1 MAIDILTLALA
12 RSYTKSSLVGLGAL
26 RGANCTIKSIVDT
39 PNGSTV
45 TFEWTGNDG
54 SVQTSQLNIENGTD
68 GKDGSS
74 VTNLEIRQV
83 GTDYHL
89 LCTITDAD
97 GNEQEIDAGILPSVG
112 GTNIT
117 TDETPTQGSQ
127 NPVESGG
134 VFDALELKQD
144 KLTGNDGQLVG
155 FDAQGNA
162 IAVDAPETG
171 VTEFNG
177 RKGVVLPEVGDY
189 TADMIGAD
197 PVGSAAQALVDAN
210 TYTDEKI
217 AEVNVLPVGGI
228 AGQVLAKMS
237 EVDGDAE
244 WRDID
249 TENVN
254 EISKADYE
262 LIPDD
267 ARQGHVYYIYDEDND
282 EETILDVS
290 DYYNKTE
297 VDEKDAKA
305 IKKVYLDQTTRTIR
319 FYRDENGNTAVDG
332 DFNIAIPDD
341 VDTSNLVEKIPNAT
355 DGNIV
360 VSDVHGGIV
369 DGGIKLSDL
378 ATITNV
384 TELNTKIGSLA
395 DLNTTE
401 KTSVINAI
409 NEIDTIVNTLKT
421 DSSVVIEE
429 DTTNPNFAKVYT
441 FKQNN
446 VVIGSVNIPKDML
459 VQSGQ
464 IVEDPV
470 GHPIGKYIELTIANN
485 TGDKIYI
492 NIADLVDAYTAQQ
505 NATQIQLTISNT
517 NEISA
522 AIVANSITNNEL
534 ANGSVTTDKIL
545 DANITSDKLAEDVKL
560 LFDSAGSADLAE
572 KNAKE
577 YADRLVQANPGG
589 NGQTTQTYTDEEV
602 NQAVDLVLYGNNVDG
617 GDGD

>member
-1 MAIDILTLALA
+1 MDMVLYALLNKKIKGLTSGVQSA
-12 RSYTKSSLVGLGAL
+12 TVQGQ
-26 RGANCTIKSIVDT
+26 TIVFT
-39 PNGSTV
+39 M
-45 TFEWTGNDG
+45 NDG
-54 SVQTSQLNIENGTD
+54 STQTMTFPTVND
-68 GKDGSS
+68 GKDGASITDIE
-74 VTNLEIRQV
+74 VRQV
-83 GTDYHL
+83 GTEYHL
-89 LCTITDAD
+89 FCIATDAD
-97 GNEQEIDAGILPSVG
+97 GNQNEIDAGVLPSVG
-112 GTNIT
+112 GVNII
-117 TDETPTQGSQ
+117 TDTTPTQGSQ
-127 NPVESGG
+127 NPVKSGG
-134 VFDALELKQD
+134 VYDALELKQD
-144 KLTGNDGQLVG
+144 KLTGNDGQIVG

-177 RKGVVLPEVGDY
+177 RKGVVVPEVGDY
-189 TADMIGAD
+189 NADMVGAD
-197 PVGSAAQALVDAN
+197 PVGSAAQALADAN

-217 AEVNVLPVGGI
+217 ADISVLPVGGI
-228 AGQVLAKMS
+228 AGQVLTKVS

-244 WRDID
+244 WQDID
-249 TENVN
+249 IDIENVN

-282 EETILDVS
+282 EETMFDAS

-305 IKKVYLDQTTRTIR
+305 IKKVYFDQVTRTIR
-319 FYRDENGNTAVDG
+319 FYMDENGNTTIDG

-341 VDTSNLVEKIPNAT
+341 VDTSNLVEKISNAI

-378 ATITNV
+378 ATTTNV

-409 NEIDTIVNTLKT
+409 NEIQTIVNTLKT

-464 IVEDPV
+464 IVENPV
-470 GHPIGKYIELTIANN
+470 GHPTGKYIELTIANN

-522 AIVANSITNNEL
+522 TIVANSITNNEL

-560 LFDSAGSADLAE
+560 LFDVAGAADLAE

-589 NGQTTQTYTDEEV
+589 GGQTTQTYTDEEV
-602 NQAVDLVLYGNNVDG
+602 NQAVDLVLYGNNADG
-617 GDGD
+617 GDGN